1 MAFRASVLVASANL
15 AAANVLYVPSFS
27 VYPGYAGNLKVA
39 GTMTIT
45 ETEGTNTT
53 AKQSLQWKLIGLDTA
68 CTAVAGDDVTN
79 GCGIHVH
86 TGTSCA
92 SAAGVGGH
100 YYSAALDAD
109 PWGPIVYEADANGR
123 SYEHVGVEVVTG
135 LSNDDIQG
143 RVMVVHELD
152 SGRRIACGVIGDQ
165 TGTGPTLV
173 VRSFSTYPG
182 YSGSFSSVVGTM
194 KIVGTSGTAT
204 TAKQCLTW
212 DLAGLDTACTKGA
225 GDDVANGCGIHVHT
239 GSSCESASAVGG
251 HYFSTALTE
260 DPWKPTV
267 YESTAAGDSKQDS
280 CVDVVTGLSTGD
292 ILGRVMVVHELD
304 SGRRIA
310 CGAIEVDLDMS
321 NDAGTSAA
329 VNFGPSRSMSVLL
342 VIAAILSRKA

>member
-1 MAFRASVLVASANL
+1 MAFRASVFVASANL
-15 AAANVLYVPSFS
+15 SAANVLYVPSFS

-53 AKQSLQWKLIGLDTA
+53 AKQSLQWKLTGLDNA
-68 CTAVAGDDVTN
+68 CTAGAGDNVTN

-86 TGTSCA
+86 TGTGCA

-109 PWGPIVYEADANGR
+109 PWKPIVYEADANGR
-123 SYEHVGVEVVTG
+123 SYEHVGVEVITG

-165 TGTGPTLV
+165 TGTGPTLA

-239 GSSCESASAVGG
+239 GTSCESASDVGG
-251 HYFSTALTE
+251 HYFSTALAE

-267 YESTAAGDSKQDS
+267 YVSTAAGDSKQDS

-310 CGAIEVDLDMS
+310 CGAIEVDMDVS
-321 NDAGTSAA
+321 NDGGTSAA
-329 VNFGPSRSMSVLL
+329 VNFGPSMSMSVLL
-342 VIAAILSRKA
+342 VIAAMLSWRS